1 MADYFIQVKVIRLSP
16 ATGDCSII
24 GLATDPDFS
33 PTAVFDLRTRTTERR
48 ITRAIK
54 NRGYKLQLPILPC
67 DPLRSLA
74 PIRFP
79 SLRFPPRRRAC
90 QTKFSL
96 ASISVHLSQPDYH
109 RERERESQ
117 RVSIEYSKFI
127 DRVGGKL
134 NGRSVSRRDGRLT
147 RVRTRAARNSRP
159 ARVTSENDTSGES
172 ISFSV
177 IFSASRYTY
186 IYVYIHI

>member
-1 MADYFIQVKVIRLSP
+1 MADYFIRVKVIRLSP
-16 ATGDCSII
+16 ATADCSII

-79 SLRFPPRRRAC
+79 FPSSRLSNEIQPCEHPLRNRII
-90 QTKFSL
+90 KE
-96 ASISVHLSQPDYH
+96 
-109 RERERESQ
+109 REREREIQ

-127 DRVGGKL
+127 DRVGGKS
-134 NGRSVSRRDGRLT
+134 NGRSVSRWTFNACTYTSCAKLESRSSYERKRYVW
-147 RVRTRAARNSRP
+147 RV
-159 ARVTSENDTSGES
+159 S
-172 ISFSV
+172 ISLHV
-177 IFSASRYTY
+177 FSADRCIFIYTA
-186 IYVYIHI
+186 

>member
-1 MADYFIQVKVIRLSP
+1 MADYFIRVKVIRLSP
-16 ATGDCSII
+16 ATADCSII

-79 SLRFPPRRRAC
+79 FPSSRLSNEIQPCEHPLRNRII
-90 QTKFSL
+90 KES
-96 ASISVHLSQPDYH
+96 
-109 RERERESQ
+109 ERERSNEYRS
-117 RVSIEYSKFI
+117 SIQNLSIVLE
-127 DRVGGKL
+127 V
-134 NGRSVSRRDGRLT
+134 N
-147 RVRTRAARNSRP
+147 RT
-159 ARVTSENDTSGES
+159 GEACREGMD
-172 ISFSV
+172 V
-177 IFSASRYTY
+177 
-186 IYVYIHI
+186 

>member
-1 MADYFIQVKVIRLSP
+1 MADYFIRVKVIRLSP
-16 ATGDCSII
+16 ATADCSII

-79 SLRFPPRRRAC
+79 FPSSRLSNEIQPCEHPLRNRII
-90 QTKFSL
+90 KE
-96 ASISVHLSQPDYH
+96 
-109 RERERESQ
+109 REREREIQ

-127 DRVGGKL
+127 DRVGGKS
-134 NGRSVSRRDGRLT
+134 NGRSVSRGDGRLT
-147 RVRTRAARNSRP
+147 RVRTRAARNSSL
-159 ARVTSENDTSGES
+159 ARVTSENDTSGVS
-172 ISFSV
+172 LSLSTYFLPIDV
-177 IFSASRYTY
+177 YLYTQ
-186 IYVYIHI
+186 HN

>member
-1 MADYFIQVKVIRLSP
+1 MVINCNYRSY
-16 ATGDCSII
+16 
-24 GLATDPDFS
+24 
-33 PTAVFDLRTRTTERR
+33 
-48 ITRAIK
+48 RAIPFDHSLQYASPPFASLPVVALVK
-54 NRGYKLQLPILPC
+54 RNSALRASPYTFRNRI
-67 DPLRSLA
+67 
-74 PIRFP
+74 I
-79 SLRFPPRRRAC
+79 
-90 QTKFSL
+90 T
-96 ASISVHLSQPDYH
+96 
-109 RERERESQ
+109 ERERESQ

-177 IFSASRYTY
+177 IFPANRYTY
-186 IYVYIHI
+186 IYIHSYIIRTISRFAGNKEEERVTKYSELEKRRKRMVA